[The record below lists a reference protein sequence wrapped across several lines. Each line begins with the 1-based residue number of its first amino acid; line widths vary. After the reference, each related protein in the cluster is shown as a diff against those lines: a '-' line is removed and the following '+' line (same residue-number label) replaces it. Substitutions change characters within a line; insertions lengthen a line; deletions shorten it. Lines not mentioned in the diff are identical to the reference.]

1 MGAVLQSSMGNM
13 AADGSCLTI
22 FLLAAATFW
31 VAVAN
36 GEKDFPLLMPMV
48 KPAAEEAY
56 ICTPIRLSDTQTFY
70 VNRFTPNAS
79 AHTAHHMLIYG
90 CNEPGSND
98 YAWNCGEMAQAEEG
112 MELHAPCKSGNQI
125 IYAWAMDAP
134 ELTLP
139 PETGFRMGKNT
150 QIKYLVLQV
159 HYAHIDTIPE
169 KGDDSGVVLHYT
181 ETPQAQTA
189 GVILM
194 GTGGMAPAHSTTFFE
209 TACTVEDAREIHPF
223 AFRTHTHS
231 LGQVVS
237 GWKVSNATKPNEME
251 WDMIGKKSP
260 KEPQMFYPIAD
271 PELTFTKGDIL
282 AARCTMVNHHDHDV
296 YIGQTNKDE
305 MCNFY
310 IMYWV
315 KGKEVVDK
323 RVCFSPGPPF
333 WSWKGNAMLP
343 NIPDEAASTIP

>member
-1 MGAVLQSSMGNM
+1 MNGKLAAVLQSSMGKM
-13 AADGSCLTI
+13 AADFCLTT
-22 FLLAAATFW
+22 FLAAFLVAT
-31 VAVAN
+31 VNA
-36 GEKDFPLLMPMV
+36 EKDFPLLMPMV
-48 KPAAEEAY
+48 KPATAESY

-90 CNEPGSND
+90 CDEPGSTD
-98 YAWNCGEMAQAEEG
+98 SAWNCGEMAHAQEG
-112 MELHAPCKSGNQI
+112 MELHQPCKSGNQI

-134 ELTLP
+134 ELKLP
-139 PETGFRMGKNT
+139 PDTGFRMGKHT
-150 QIKYLVLQV
+150 QIKYLVMQI
-159 HYAHIDTIPE
+159 HYAHIDAIP
-169 KGDDSGVVLHYT
+169 KQGDNSGVILHYT
-181 ETPQAQTA
+181 ETPQPQTA

-194 GTGGMAPAHSTTFFE
+194 GTGGMTPGHSTTFFE
-209 TACTVEDAREIHPF
+209 TACKVDDARTIHPF

-231 LGQVVS
+231 LGKVVS
-237 GWKVSNATKPNEME
+237 GWKISDGKD
-251 WDMIGKKSP
+251 WSLIGKKSP

-296 YIGQTNKDE
+296 YVGQTNNDE

-315 KGKEVVDK
+315 KGKDVVDK
-323 RVCFSPGPPF
+323 RVCFSPGPPY
-333 WSWKGNAMLP
+333 WSWKGSAMLP